1 MDINKFHFKKFGP
14 EERSTFR
21 YWYYHWKAFNLVAM
35 SLHVWKLRY
44 LFHDIEK
51 PWLLLLWKDYKRVQK
66 WHRTY
71 NSHHLEYKGAPD
83 YDFEAM
89 AVDWECSR
97 FTKKAKALNA
107 RDEAQRKLD
116 NGTKYADVIT
126 NGLFPVLDR
135 LGL

>member
-14 EERSTFR
+14 EERSSFS

-35 SLHVWKLRY
+35 SLHVWKVRY
-44 LFHDIEK
+44 LLHDIEK

-66 WHRTY
+66 WHRTH
-71 NSHHLEYKGAPD
+71 NSHHLEYNGAPN

-97 FTKKAKALNA
+97 FTKKTKTLNA

-116 NGTKYADVIT
+116 TGTKYTDVII
-126 NGLFPVLDR
+126 NGLIPVLDR